1 MATLEQRVSDLARK
15 VAQDQIKQ
23 DIENNEKF
31 VHKNEIEVG
40 GGWLDLSNRLLVLE
54 GQVSRLIP
62 IVWKELPIEP
72 LSLQTNSDSDE
83 DPFSVRLSALE
94 TKVQELIDKTWKQ
107 EAF

>member
-31 VHKNEIEVG
+31 VHKNEIEGV
-40 GGWLDLSNRLLVLE
+40 GWLDLSNRLLVLE
-54 GQVSRLIP
+54 DQVSRLIQ

-83 DPFSVRLSALE
+83 DAFSVRLSALE
-94 TKVQELIDKTWKQ
+94 TKVQELVDKTWKQ

>member
-1 MATLEQRVSDLARK
+1 MATLEQRISDLARK

-31 VHKNEIEVG
+31 VHKDEIG
-40 GGWLDLSNRLLVLE
+40 GGLDLSNRLLVLE
-54 GQVSRLIP
+54 GQVSRLIS
-62 IVWKELPIEP
+62 ITWKEEPIEP

-83 DPFSVRLSALE
+83 DAFSVRLSALE

>member
-1 MATLEQRVSDLARK
+1 MATLEQRISDLARK

-31 VHKNEIEVG
+31 VHKDEIG
-40 GGWLDLSNRLLVLE
+40 GGLDLSNRLLVLE
-54 GQVSRLIP
+54 GQVSRLIS
-62 IVWKELPIEP
+62 ITWKEEQIEP
-72 LSLQTNSDSDE
+72 LSLQTNSDSD
-83 DPFSVRLSALE
+83 DAFSVRLSALE

>member
-31 VHKNEIEVG
+31 VHKNEIEV

-83 DPFSVRLSALE
+83 DAFSVRLSALE